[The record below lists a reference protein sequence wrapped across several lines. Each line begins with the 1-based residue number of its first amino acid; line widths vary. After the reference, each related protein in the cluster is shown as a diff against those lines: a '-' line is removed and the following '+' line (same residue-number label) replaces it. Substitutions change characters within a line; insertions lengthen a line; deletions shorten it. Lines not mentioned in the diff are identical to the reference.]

1 MMQTFTFAPRC
12 LVLLMAG
19 ARRLSSLVVFLVI
32 LAHQAQAQ
40 NTIQSTNNTSPSATP
55 VSGSSSEEYA
65 AYDANGVFLPPIPGS
80 WQVHSITT
88 GNNYNITPTGNTY
101 PNAEVVVNEVVYG
114 NGNGN
119 GNYSLGY
126 IYWQQPG
133 DYYLS
138 CGTQSGYAATIQI
151 HVVQCVSNTSRG
163 WYVSWGA
170 VDICPVTKQEQL
182 DTSIGCYGDYFNTQ
196 FYPASQGQA
205 SQDVLYKFKLSQA
218 SRLEATTCNAGLDT
232 YLHLIR
238 GANSQDLRDVIAW
251 SNSGCYGNRAAISQ
265 VLPAGDYFLV
275 VEGAGSNAG
284 NLAVNAIIT
293 PQLPAALVTIA
304 ANQQDVT
311 NGVVDI
317 SPGGSVTLT
326 ASGLVLDDGTSPV
339 LTGVSWAP
347 STGLTSPASS
357 ATVTVSPTNTTVY
370 TVTGTYC
377 NGTLVG
383 SATVTVRVI
392 RSDRNYITT
401 RTPQVAGRKSEQDVY
416 NQSLAPD
423 QVQTSTQY
431 FDGLGRPE
439 QTVVQQFS
447 PELPNNG
454 GKKDLVTPVT
464 YDALGRPSK
473 TYLPYV
479 MGSDGLF
486 KFNALTDQQ
495 NFYASSTTGDNI
507 ANDANPWAITEYEAS
522 PLNRVVR
529 QGAPGTAW
537 QPDNNPATTSADHTR
552 KISERTNTE
561 REIRQW
567 EVGNTAK
574 VLSSPGFYSA
584 GQLAVL
590 EGKDENGNLSIEYKD
605 MEGHTV
611 AKKVQEALTLSAN
624 RPDTEFLITQY
635 VYDDFGLL
643 RAVIQPEGMRHLP
656 QPAGVGNLTREYWKS
671 TVYGSPYIQD
681 IGIGTFPTSLSSLTS
696 FDAPHDIGIDDYG
709 QRVRGYVTA
718 PLTGPY
724 TFWIASDDQGE
735 LWLSS
740 SDSPGAKRKIA
751 AVAGWTPW
759 QDWNNANNPM
769 QRSVPIMLEAGQRYY
784 IEALQK
790 EAGGGDNLSV
800 GWQLPGGNINDERP
814 IPGNRLST
822 DVIWMDAD
830 FTTNYCFRYEYD
842 GRHRLIEK
850 YVPGGGTTAFV
861 YDRRNQLV
869 GTQDQQQGNT
879 GAWTITKY
887 DGLSRPVLTAQ
898 ASLNMNRAT
907 LQATLNGLPA
917 SALAFEN
924 RSTTG
929 SGYTLNQAY
938 PTLVE
943 ADLRTITFYDDYNYP
958 QLNNL
963 ANNSFTSELGV
974 PAAPN
979 NGAVNPESPTDW
991 LKGQV
996 TGRMERV
1003 LTSGTPWLATK
1014 LFYNNRNQPIQ
1025 QLTQHFPS
1033 GTSRTTTKPD
1043 FVSRPVA
1050 TLTTQ
1055 TWNSATHSGRTDYQY
1070 DHAGRVMRVKQTM
1083 DAGLRTAQPEVIV
1096 ASNHYNQ
1103 LGQLDDKMLHSAD
1116 NGATFLQ
1123 SVDYRYNIRGWL
1135 SNINNRKLSNNPND
1149 RFNDADP
1156 NNDNLDP
1163 TNPNAPLVDQDLFG
1177 MELMYDANRTIQ
1189 LNPAQYNGNISEAIW
1204 RTRNANTGQKQRGYS
1219 YVYDPA
1225 NRIIKAD
1232 FRTYDDNAST
1242 WGLADLVDFS
1252 VPTVGYDANGN
1263 ITRMERMGPTS
1274 SPSTWPANYGELD
1287 QLSYSYIGNRLVGVD
1302 EDARRGMPSGLTT
1315 AATHD
1320 FEDNGSRYS
1329 TGNDEYEYD
1338 LAGRLTKDK
1347 NKQLDDISYNY
1358 LGLPQAVQF
1367 RNSASLG
1374 GTPRVDYVYSANGQ
1388 KLRKTASINGQVTS
1402 QTDYVN
1408 GFVYETAPASG
1419 GGALTTQLSFVPS
1432 PEGRVLYV
1440 PGTPTSTQPYNWK
1453 YEYHL
1458 KDHLGNLRFAFR
1470 ADKDNGVE
1478 TQIVAGMEPTNAAKE
1493 EQQFQ
1498 HVAETRFADPTHAR
1512 TGNYVARL
1520 NARSGHRD
1528 GPSLRLEVAAG
1539 DSIRAEVYGR
1549 YDRETGAVTFLQRG
1563 ALVAGATVAGTP
1575 KQVGI
1580 DQKYTTTRRR
1590 WLPYIGAGIGI
1601 VPQLLKTKKA
1611 ELPTA
1616 YLRYELFNRD
1626 SQLVATKI
1634 QALKRTATD
1643 EWQQLRAGTKAD
1655 SAGFARVSLVNES
1668 GVAAYFDDMALRV
1681 VAPSPIQENH
1691 YDPFGLNLVGIEDT
1705 GIPNSNFQYNGK
1717 EKQNDF
1723 GLAWT
1728 DYGARMYDMQLG
1740 RWHAIDR
1747 FADKYATLSP
1757 YQYAANNPLGNI
1769 DINGD
1774 SLWIAFGSGKNA
1786 QSLLYDNGN
1795 LFNKDGSAYK
1805 GKINGF
1811 LKNAFNALNSIS
1823 KSNQGSSMLNDLQS
1837 SLNSFIIKSGK
1848 SRFVEFD
1855 TYKSHANEWQNDPT
1869 RSAGLQI
1876 LENLG
1881 QDFRGGSGGTIYW
1894 NDAGV
1899 VLPTTAGGVN
1909 NPVTDLGHEMFHAMD
1924 ANHGLLD
1931 GRDERGYKR
1940 SEWQAVYRENVLR
1953 SELHQPLRTN
1963 YTTVFDDSGNF
1974 VRGQGA
1980 SMITPANQP
1989 LLPTWYTWFK

>member
-1 MMQTFTFAPRC
+1 MSAST
-12 LVLLMAG
+12 G
-19 ARRLSSLVVFLVI
+19 A
-32 LAHQAQAQ
+32 
-40 NTIQSTNNTSPSATP
+40 
-55 VSGSSSEEYA
+55 
-65 AYDANGVFLPPIPGS
+65 
-80 WQVHSITT
+80 
-88 GNNYNITPTGNTY
+88 
-101 PNAEVVVNEVVYG
+101 
-114 NGNGN
+114 
-119 GNYSLGY
+119 
-126 IYWQQPG
+126 
-133 DYYLS
+133 
-138 CGTQSGYAATIQI
+138 
-151 HVVQCVSNTSRG
+151 
-163 WYVSWGA
+163 
-170 VDICPVTKQEQL
+170 
-182 DTSIGCYGDYFNTQ
+182 
-196 FYPASQGQA
+196 
-205 SQDVLYKFKLSQA
+205 
-218 SRLEATTCNAGLDT
+218 
-232 YLHLIR
+232 
-238 GANSQDLRDVIAW
+238 
-251 SNSGCYGNRAAISQ
+251 
-265 VLPAGDYFLV
+265 
-275 VEGAGSNAG
+275 
-284 NLAVNAIIT
+284 
-293 PQLPAALVTIA
+293 
-304 ANQQDVT
+304 
-311 NGVVDI
+311 
-317 SPGGSVTLT
+317 SVT
-326 ASGLVLDDGTSPV
+326 A
-339 LTGVSWAP
+339 
-347 STGLTSPASS
+347 SPAQ
-357 ATVTVSPTNTTVY
+357 TTQYVVTA
-370 TVTGTYC
+370 TYC
-377 NGTLVG
+377 DG
-383 SATVTVRVI
+383 STATARVTVRVV

-401 RTPQVAGRKSEQDVY
+401 RTPQVAGRKSEQDLY
-416 NQSLAPD
+416 NQSLTPG
-423 QVQTSTQY
+423 QVQTSTNY
-431 FDGLGRPE
+431 FDELGRTE

-447 PELPNNG
+447 PELLNNG

-464 YDALGRPSK
+464 YDALGRPNK

-479 MGSDGLF
+479 IGTDGTF

-495 NFYASSTTGDNI
+495 NFYAPSTTGDNV
-507 ANDANPWAITEYEAS
+507 ANDTNPWAITEYEAS

-537 QPDNNPATTSADHTR
+537 QPDGNPATTSADHTR
-552 KISERTNTE
+552 KLRERTNTTGE
-561 REIRQW
+561 VRQW

-584 GQLAVL
+584 GQLAVT
-590 EGKDENGNLSIEYKD
+590 EAKDENGNLSIEYKD
-605 MEGHTV
+605 VEGHTV
-611 AKKVQEALTLSAN
+611 AKKVQEASTLSAT
-624 RPDTEFLITQY
+624 RPNADFLITQY

-656 QPAGVGNLTREYWKS
+656 QPAGIGNLTREYWKS
-671 TVYGSPYIQD
+671 TVAGSASIQD
-681 IGIGTFPTSLSSLTS
+681 IGIGTSPTSLSNLTS
-696 FDAPHDIGIDDYG
+696 FDAPHDIGVDDYG

-724 TFWIASDDQGE
+724 TFWIASDDHGE
-735 LWLSS
+735 LWLSP

-751 AVAGWTPW
+751 NVDSWTSW
-759 QDWNNANNPM
+759 QDWSNGGNPM
-769 QRSVPIMLEAGQRYY
+769 QRSVPITLEAGKRYY

-800 GWQLPGGNINDERP
+800 GWQLPNGNINDERP

-822 DVIWMDAD
+822 DVIWVDAD
-830 FTTNYCFRYEYD
+830 FVTNYCFRYEYD
-842 GRHRLIEK
+842 ARHRLIEK

-861 YDRRNQLV
+861 YDRRDQLV

-887 DGLSRPVLTAQ
+887 DGLGRPVLTAQ
-898 ASLNMNRAT
+898 ASLNMNWAT
-907 LQATLNGLPA
+907 LQVTLDGLPA
-917 SALAFEN
+917 SALAFES

-929 SGYTLNQAY
+929 SGYTLNQAF
-938 PTLVE
+938 PTLAE

-958 QLNNL
+958 QLNSL
-963 ANNSFTSELGV
+963 ASSGFTSELGV
-974 PAAPN
+974 PAAST
-979 NGAVNPESPTDW
+979 NGAINPESPNDW

-1003 LTSGTPWLATK
+1003 LTASAPWLATK

-1055 TWNSATHSGRTDYQY
+1055 TWNNATHSIRNDYQY
-1070 DHAGRVMRVKQTM
+1070 DHAGRVTQVKQTM
-1083 DAGLRTAQPEVIV
+1083 DAGLSTAQPEVII

-1116 NGATFLQ
+1116 NGVTFLQ

-1156 NNDNLDP
+1156 NEDNLI
-1163 TNPNAPLVDQDLFG
+1163 NPNAPLVDQDLFG

-1225 NRIIKAD
+1225 NRITKAD

-1252 VPTVGYDANGN
+1252 VPMVGYDANGN
-1263 ITRMERMGPTS
+1263 ITRMERKGLTS
-1274 SPSTWPANYGELD
+1274 SPSAWPASYGDLD

-1315 AATHD
+1315 TATHD

-1338 LAGRLTKDK
+1338 LAGRLKKDK

-1367 RNSASLG
+1367 RSSVSLG
-1374 GTPRVDYVYSANGQ
+1374 GTPRVEYVYSASGQ

-1419 GGALTTQLSFVPS
+1419 SGALTTQLSFVPS
-1432 PEGRVLYV
+1432 PEGRVLYF

-1470 ADKDNGVE
+1470 ADKDNNGVE
-1478 TQIVAGMEPTNAAKE
+1478 TQIVAGMEPANAAKE

-1520 NARSGHRD
+1520 NARSGQRD
-1528 GPSLRLEVAAG
+1528 GPSLRLKVAAG

-1575 KQVGI
+1575 EQAGI
-1580 DQKYTTTRRR
+1580 DQKQTTTRRR
-1590 WLPYIGAGIGI
+1590 WLPYIGASIGI
-1601 VPQLLKTKKA
+1601 VPQLLKAKKA

-1643 EWQQLRAGTKAD
+1643 EWQQLQVGTKAD

-1681 VAPSPIQENH
+1681 VAPNPIQENH
-1691 YDPFGLNLVGIEDT
+1691 YDPFGLNLVGIEET
-1705 GIPNSNFQYNGK
+1705 GMPNSNFQYNGK

-1723 GLAWT
+1723 GLNWT
-1728 DYGARMYDMQLG
+1728 NYGARMYDMQLG
-1740 RWHAIDR
+1740 RWHTVDPLADSYIDN
-1747 FADKYATLSP
+1747 SP
-1757 YQYAANNPLGNI
+1757 YNYVLNNPLKFI
-1769 DINGD
+1769 DPDGKKILFINGH
-1774 SLWIAFGSGKNA
+1774 WQPFIIGAIMGSSHSGILYWSKGFPQAA
-1786 QSLLYDNGN
+1786 QSFFNDFAPMNDNN
-1795 LFNKDGSAYK
+1795 FIDGS
-1805 GKINGF
+1805 
-1811 LKNAFNALNSIS
+1811 
-1823 KSNQGSSMLNDLQS
+1823 
-1837 SLNSFIIKSGK
+1837 SFIGGDKSGSDRK
-1848 SRFVEFD
+1848 SLGYEYAKQHYDELVADMREDETFKLVTHSEGAAYGAGIAQYLLERGKKVESVVHLSADEADEFD
-1855 TYKSHANEWQNDPT
+1855 TPEEPMTYQLGYKGDWVTHNYTAKGTDVSGVLNRFHTVTEQARFSHGSTKNPRVWNELKTMIRMAAKGAN
-1869 RSAGLQI
+1869 
-1876 LENLG
+1876 
-1881 QDFRGGSGGTIYW
+1881 
-1894 NDAGV
+1894 GV
-1899 VLPTTAGGVN
+1899 D
-1909 NPVTDLGHEMFHAMD
+1909 VTDTES
-1924 ANHGLLD
+1924 GLHFEFI
-1931 GRDERGYKR
+1931 RNEDEKK
-1940 SEWQAVYRENVLR
+1940 SE
-1953 SELHQPLRTN
+1953 
-1963 YTTVFDDSGNF
+1963 
-1974 VRGQGA
+1974 
-1980 SMITPANQP
+1980 
-1989 LLPTWYTWFK
+1989 KK